1 MNINNQIAQLIFV
14 PATTAPTLHLVNNQI
29 NEIDNDI
36 LLITRHDP
44 LLLELTPKRT
54 QINSLFH

>member
-14 PATTAPTLHLVNNQI
+14 PATTTPTHHMVNNQI
-29 NEIDNDI
+29 NQIDNDI

-44 LLLELTPKRT
+44 LL
-54 QINSLFH
+54 

>member
-1 MNINNQIAQLIFV
+1 MNINNRIAQLIFV

-44 LLLELTPKRT
+44 LL
-54 QINSLFH
+54 